1 MNFLLARP
9 LYNFFIPATWKGLK
23 LFAFYISPT
32 NTFYISPTNTFY
44 ISPTNTFYIS
54 TTNVACA
61 MIKKLKSGQLA
72 KGIVKNSGTFKE
84 NERNWIQTQC
94 FLLLLL
100 ESNEQMCERYCRA
113 GWKSCESLVVS
124 DLNFKMLGF
133 PLWNWN
139 SAATLGF
146 LGWKIQ
152 CNHCEKLFNG
162 WSTF

>member
-1 MNFLLARP
+1 MNFLQPHP

-44 ISPTNTFYIS
+44 ISSTNIFYISPTNTFYIS
-54 TTNVACA
+54 PTNKWILRKEMQMFFVACA
-61 MIKKLKSGQLA
+61 LIKKIKSVQLA
-72 KGIVKNSGTFKE
+72 KGIIKNSGTFKE

-113 GWKSCESLVVS
+113 G
-124 DLNFKMLGF
+124 
-133 PLWNWN
+133 
-139 SAATLGF
+139 
-146 LGWKIQ
+146 
-152 CNHCEKLFNG
+152 
-162 WSTF
+162 